1 MKKFWFVKSLPALI
15 VLVSLMTPI
24 TFAFA
29 SKATTLLNADS
40 NDLSHF
46 SQSKHE
52 RTGKVNFLVIKR
64 GYAIQPYSKLNANP
78 TKEQV
83 SRSFLSIYGKH
94 FGLKDEARELVA
106 SKIKTPKDGRSI
118 SRFKQVFSNI
128 PVYGGELV
136 VDIDADNNLRSING
150 NIAPDINVSTTSTV
164 TALTAQTAALN
175 VVAKSYQVFANTL
188 MASKPELIIF
198 NASVAGMNGGN
209 ETLLAW
215 KCVVSSIPS
224 VFEAKEP
231 IKEQVII
238 DAKNEKII
246 NHFNLIAETKNRSTY
261 DLQHT
266 SSTPVL
272 SRAEG
277 QANIGDLEIDNAH
290 NFAGDTYDFYKNE
303 HNRDSINNSGM
314 ALVSKV
320 RYSTSYCNAY
330 WNGVEMTYGDGCFI
344 VVDDIVAHE
353 LTHGVT
359 QYESN
364 LIYQGQSGAINEA
377 FSDIWGEFVDLSN
390 SQGNDAPS
398 VRWLMGEDTSIG
410 ALRNMKNPPEFQDP
424 DRVKSSLYY
433 CGTGDN
439 GGVHY
444 NSGVANKA
452 AYLITDGDTFNGYT
466 ITGLGLSKTAD
477 LFYEAQSNILISS
490 ANYNSLYAALNQAC
504 TTLNYSATE
513 CQQVSN
519 AGLAT
524 EMNLTPCQTAPCVAS
539 TIEVNTSLPEVFT
552 SGLLETTDCGSTER
566 SGSYQDV
573 ITFPVT
579 VGKQYVITMNSTAFD
594 TYLYLF
600 NDTTLI
606 ASDDD
611 GNGGT
616 NSKIIYTATA
626 SGSLTIH
633 TTSYNASATGAYQL
647 AVSTISTAKLDQTL
661 TFGSVPTITVGET
674 GVLSAT
680 ASSGLAVIFT
690 SATPSI
696 CTVSGSA
703 VTGVSIGNCSI
714 LANQAGNSTY
724 NQAAQVSQIFT
735 VRASL
740 QSQAIT
746 FGVAPRLYVN
756 NAGSLSATASSGLAV
771 TFSSATPSVCSV
783 SGSTVTGVS
792 VGNCRILANQV
803 GNSTYNQAP
812 QVSQTIT
819 VMADLKTQTITFGAP
834 QSLRVYR
841 NGTLSATASSG
852 LAVTFSSA
860 TPSVCYVIGSR
871 VTGVRVGNCRILANQ
886 AGNSTYKR
894 APQVSQAITVR

>member
-1 MKKFWFVKSLPALI
+1 MKKFWFAKSLPVLI
-15 VLVSLMTPI
+15 VLVSLMIPI

-29 SKATTLLNADS
+29 AGGKTLLNADA

-46 SQSKHE
+46 NQSKHK
-52 RTGKVNFLVIKR
+52 RTGKLNFLAAER
-64 GYAIQPYSKLNANP
+64 GYAIQPHSTLNAKP

-83 SRSFLSIYGKH
+83 SRSFLSVYGKH
-94 FGLKDEARELVA
+94 FGLKNEATQLVT

-118 SRFKQVFSNI
+118 SRFKQVYSNI

-150 NIAPDINVSTTSTV
+150 NIVSDINVSTAPTV
-164 TALTAQTAALN
+164 TALTAQTAAVN

-198 NASVAGMNGGN
+198 NASVAGINGGN

-231 IKEQVII
+231 INEQVII

-266 SSTPVL
+266 TSTSIL
-272 SRAEG
+272 RRTEG

-303 HNRDSINNSGM
+303 HNRDSINNAGM
-314 ALVSKV
+314 TLVSKV
-320 RYSTSYCNAY
+320 RYSTNYCNAY
-330 WNGVEMTYGDGCFI
+330 WNGVEMTYGDGCTI
-344 VVDDIVAHE
+344 VTDDVVAHE

-390 SQGNDAPS
+390 TQGNDAPS

-444 NSGVANKA
+444 NSGVANKT

-504 TTLNYSATE
+504 TNLNYSAAE
-513 CQQVSN
+513 CEQVRN

-539 TIEVNTSLPEVFT
+539 TIAVNTSLPEIFT
-552 SGLLETTDCGSTER
+552 PGLLGTTDCGSTER

-573 ITFPVT
+573 ITFQVT
-579 VGKQYVITMNSTAFD
+579 AGKQYVITMNSTAFD

-600 NDTTLI
+600 NDTTLV

-616 NSKIIYTATA
+616 NSKITYTATA
-626 SGSLTIH
+626 SGTLTIH
-633 TTSYNASATGAYQL
+633 TTSYIASATGAYSI
-647 AVSTISTAKLDQTL
+647 AVSSISTAQSDQTI
-661 TFGSVPTITVGET
+661 TFGSAPTITVGST

-680 ASSGLAVIFT
+680 ASSGLAVMFT
-690 SATPSI
+690 SATPSV

-703 VTGVSIGNCSI
+703 VTGVSAGNCSI
-714 LANQAGNSTY
+714 LANQPGDSTY
-724 NQAAQVSQIFT
+724 NPAPQASQIIT
-735 VRASL
+735 VSAAL

-746 FGVAPRLYVN
+746 FGVAPTVRVN
-756 NAGSLSATASSGLAV
+756 SKGSLSARASSGLRV
-771 TFSSATPSVCSV
+771 TFSSATPSVCTV
-783 SGSTVTGVS
+783 SGSDVTGVS
-792 VGNCRILANQV
+792 VGGCIILADQA
-803 GNSTYNQAP
+803 GSSRYNAAP
-812 QVSQTIT
+812 QVSQVISVTI
-819 VMADLKTQTITFGAP
+819 G
-834 QSLRVYR
+834 RR
-841 NGTLSATASSG
+841 N
-852 LAVTFSSA
+852 
-860 TPSVCYVIGSR
+860 
-871 VTGVRVGNCRILANQ
+871 
-886 AGNSTYKR
+886 
-894 APQVSQAITVR
+894 